1 MLSAKVTLQADILDV
16 QPLHRVEEILRR
28 EQAVLLMLKLRV
40 ALPAQADA
48 QLAATLNL
56 GPLHVGRPVNVLVL
70 PVKRQAGGHAGHPE
84 VMHNAKGSLV
94 LDDHVHALDLPHGQ
108 RQRPRAGHDH
118 LIAEPLQ
125 LAGEP
130 CAVDLVAEASLQVQE
145 SRAHLLA
152 VPDRRRHAGLLVAED
167 LLNPAALQE
176 HHAVFQ
182 VALAQDVPATVK
194 GGAVVL
200 RLLDGQLVGDLL
212 ALGEVAHDPGGKLH
226 VQGVDRLVRRLL
238 AAPEAGLHELVVH
251 VLQNILGVVVVPL
264 SELGCHR
271 VQARHL
277 PNFLVALLGCRLVQM
292 VQVVV
297 KVGQAQEL
305 VDAIQLRLRIGDQV
319 FVLNKE
325 EAVRVCRVA
334 RQEHLIGLLQVIDQ
348 VAVAEKV
355 FQIVGPRN
363 PDEGCR
369 AVLNIADGGDDLGL
383 AAQKIVEHGHR
394 RCLGPIPRLVDH
406 DGLLDV
412 GVLRLHDPAQDALDL
427 LAVGGCLL
435 GHAPLP
441 RLERVEH
448 HLAHA
453 AGGAGVDVWVLVQQG
468 GQNRAAGAG

>member
-1 MLSAKVTLQADILDV
+1 MLSAKVTLQADVLDV

-28 EQAVLLMLKLRV
+28 KQPVLLMLKLRV

-56 GPLHVGRPVNVLVL
+56 GPRHVGRPVDVLVL

-84 VMHNAKGSLV
+84 VMHDAKGCLM
-94 LDDHVHALDLPHGQ
+94 LDDHVHAIDLPHGQ
-108 RQRPRAGHDH
+108 RQRPRASHDH
-118 LIAEPLQ
+118 LIAELLQ
-125 LAGEP
+125 FASKP
-130 CAVDLVAEASLQVQE
+130 CAVDLVAETSLQVQE
-145 SRAHLLA
+145 SGAHLLA

-176 HHAVFQ
+176 HHAVLQ
-182 VALAQDVPATVK
+182 VALAQNIPATVK

-251 VLQNILGVVVVPL
+251 VLQHILGVVIVPL
-264 SELGCHR
+264 SELRCYR

-277 PNFLVALLGCRLVQM
+277 PDFLVTLLGCRLVQM

-305 VDAIQLRLRIGDQV
+305 VDAIQLRFRIGDQV
-319 FVLNKE
+319 FVLDKE
-325 EAVRVCRVA
+325 EAVRVGGVA
-334 RQEHLIGLLQVIDQ
+334 GQEHLIGLLQVVDQ
-348 VAVAEKV
+348 VTVAEKV

-369 AVLNIADGGDDLGL
+369 AVLDIADGGDDLGL
-383 AAQKIVEHGHR
+383 TAQKIVEDCHR

-435 GHAPLP
+435 GATVLP

-453 AGGAGVDVWVLVQQG
+453 AGGAGVEVWVLVQQG

>member
-1 MLSAKVTLQADILDV
+1 MLSAKVALQADVLDV

-28 EQAVLLMLKLRV
+28 EQAVLLMLELRV

-56 GPLHVGRPVNVLVL
+56 GPRHVGRPVDVLVL

-84 VMHNAKGSLV
+84 VMHDAEGSLV

-108 RQRPRAGHDH
+108 RQRAGAGHDH

-125 LAGEP
+125 FAGEP

-145 SRAHLLA
+145 SGAHLLA
-152 VPDRRRHAGLLVAED
+152 VPDRRRHAGLLVAEN

-176 HHAVFQ
+176 HHAVLQ
-182 VALAQDVPATVK
+182 VALAQNIPATVK

-212 ALGEVAHDPGGKLH
+212 ALGEIAYQPGGKLH
-226 VQGVDRLVRRLL
+226 VQGVDHLRCQRVL
-238 AAPEAGLHELVVH
+238 APEAGLHEVLIH
-251 VLQNILGVVVVPL
+251 VLQNVFGVIVVPL
-264 SELGCHR
+264 GELRCHR

-277 PNFLVALLGCRLVQM
+277 PDLLVTLLGGIIVQM

-297 KVGQAQEL
+297 KVRQAQEF
-305 VDAIQLRLRIGDQV
+305 VDAIQLRFWIGDQV
-319 FVLNKE
+319 FVLDKE
-325 EAVRVCRVA
+325 EAVRVGRVA
-334 RQEHLIGLLQVIDQ
+334 RQEHLIGLLQMVDQ
-348 VAVAEKV
+348 VTVAQEV

-383 AAQKIVEHGHR
+383 AAQKIVEDCHR

-453 AGGAGVDVWVLVQQG
+453 AGGAGVEVWVLVQQG